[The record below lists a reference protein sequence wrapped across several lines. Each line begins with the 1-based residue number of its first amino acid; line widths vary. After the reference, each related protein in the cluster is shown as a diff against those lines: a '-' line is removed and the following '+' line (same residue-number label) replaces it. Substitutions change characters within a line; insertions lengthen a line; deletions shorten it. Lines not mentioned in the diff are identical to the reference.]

1 MPIRHRVRAPSY
13 NNILTNELSVLGNT
27 VADAGLI
34 TAAVDP
40 CYSCTERV
48 GIFDRASGVRSTLS
62 EADLV
67 RLSREK
73 TEEIRKGFAAPG
85 GNG

>member
-1 MPIRHRVRAPSY
+1 MRHKVRAPSF
-13 NNILTNELSVLGNT
+13 NNILTNELSVLGNS

-40 CYSCTERV
+40 CYSCTERM
-48 GIFDRASGVRSTLS
+48 GVVDTRDGSRRVLT

-73 TEEIRKGFAAPG
+73 TEEIRKRFAG
-85 GNG
+85 GRANG

>member
-1 MPIRHRVRAPSY
+1 VRAPSY

-48 GIFDRASGVRSTLS
+48 GIVDRRDGSRRVLT
-62 EADLV
+62 EADLI

-73 TEEIRKGFAAPG
+73 TEEIRKRFAG
-85 GNG
+85 GRGNG